1 MKSLLL
7 IYNPHAGK
15 RAIVHQL
22 HEVVYRFTEE
32 GYEVTVRPTL
42 KQGDATQVAAEEGH
56 RFDRVVC
63 CGGDGTLNEVV
74 TGLMSHPDQMPVL
87 GYLPAGTTNDFSKTL
102 NLSSN
107 LMKAAE
113 TALHGEPFA
122 CDMGDFNGRTFV
134 YVAAFGA
141 FTEVSYA
148 TPQNAKN
155 LLGHLAYVMQG
166 IKSLSQLK
174 PERVRVEY
182 DDQVIEDEFVLGM
195 VTDSVSVGGFQGLKR
210 DNVCLDD
217 GLFEVILVRKPCT
230 MEEFSTILSALF
242 TKEPDG
248 NVIGFR
254 ASQITF
260 TAEEPLPWTVDGEF
274 GGDTKV
280 ARITNRKQ
288 AIRIMRGKEV

>member
-7 IYNPHAGK
+7 IYNPNAGK
-15 RAIVHQL
+15 RAIAHQL

-32 GYEVTVRPTL
+32 GYKVTVRPTM
-42 KQGDATQVAAEEGH
+42 KRGDATQIAAEEGH
-56 RFDRVVC
+56 CYDRVVC

-74 TGLMSHPDQMPVL
+74 TGLLSYPEQMPVL

-102 NLSSN
+102 NLSAN
-107 LMKAAE
+107 LMKATE
-113 TALHGEPFA
+113 TAIHGEQFA

-155 LLGHLAYVMQG
+155 MLGHLAYVMQG

-174 PERVRVEY
+174 PVRVKVEY
-182 DDQVIEDEFVLGM
+182 DGHVIDDEFILGM
-195 VTDSVSVGGFQGLKR
+195 VTNSISVGGFQGLKR
-210 DNVCLDD
+210 DSVCLND
-217 GLFEVILVRKPCT
+217 GLFEVILVRNPCT
-230 MEEFSTILSALF
+230 MEEFSTILNALF

-254 ASQITF
+254 ASEITF
-260 TAEEPLPWTVDGEF
+260 TAEDALPWTVDGEF

-280 ARITNRKQ
+280 AHITNRKQ
-288 AIRIMRGKEV
+288 AIEIMRG

>member
-7 IYNPHAGK
+7 IYNPNAGK

-32 GYEVTVRPTL
+32 GYRVTVRPTM
-42 KQGDATQVAAEEGH
+42 KRGDATQIAAEEGH
-56 RFDRVVC
+56 QYDRVVC

-74 TGLMSHPDQMPVL
+74 TGLLNHPDQIPVL

-102 NLSSN
+102 NLSAN
-107 LMKAAE
+107 LTKATE
-113 TALHGEPFA
+113 TAINGERFA

-155 LLGHLAYVMQG
+155 MLGHLAYVLQG

-174 PERVRVEY
+174 PVRLKVEY
-182 DDQVIEDEFVLGM
+182 DDQVIEDEFILGM
-195 VTDSVSVGGFQGLKR
+195 VTDSVSIGGFQGLKR
-210 DNVCLDD
+210 DTVCLDD
-217 GLFEVILVRKPCT
+217 GLFEVILVRNPCS
-230 MEEFSTILSALF
+230 MEELSTILGALF

-254 ASQITF
+254 ASEITF

-280 ARITNRKQ
+280 AHITNRKQ
-288 AIRIMRGKEV
+288 AIEIMRG